1 MRLHNLESNK
11 KESLT
16 YTRPIMHVLY
26 PYFLSLT
33 ENTNGF
39 WIVQA
44 TVYFSE
50 AELQSHSAGRTVSDL
65 LFFLNLMH
73 EEIKTQG
80 RQIHLE
86 EKRKAFIKVN
96 GVSGNA

>member
-1 MRLHNLESNK
+1 
-11 KESLT
+11 
-16 YTRPIMHVLY
+16 MHLLY

-44 TVYFSE
+44 TVYFFE
-50 AELQSHSAGRTVSDL
+50 AELWSHLAGRTVSDL
-65 LFFLNLMH
+65 LFFLNFMH

-80 RQIHLE
+80 RHTHLE

-96 GVSGNA
+96 SVGENA